1 MKILPHLLML
11 IATLSNAQVGIGTT
25 TPAGA
30 LDLNP
35 TVPTNYGLIA
45 PRVSLTSTILQA
57 PVINPQG
64 GAIPAGTVV
73 YNMATAG
80 VPPDNVGPGL
90 YYWNGLKW
98 IAFAGSP
105 GGLDWSLT
113 GNSSTVPG
121 SYVVPGPNYIGSSDN
136 TPIHFSVNGLP
147 RMRITTSGNVGIGQS
162 STVSTRLTVDSA
174 LATDGTIAATSIG
187 SDVAF
192 VIPTASFKNNAT
204 TNYSTAI
211 IANTPNAAG
220 AASPNIAIR
229 AASGNASYISP
240 MAAQNIA
247 ITANS
252 TDTAIYA
259 ITEGTTATTRRA
271 GEFRTND
278 TGISTDAD
286 ANDPSAYLAGYANGV
301 DINNGGNIRNVK
313 YGGYFY
319 GGNANAFAY
328 VGVRLSSNFGGS
340 SNYKILG
347 AGTVSTIVSSNKD
360 NDPKKIMF
368 APEAPEV
375 LFEDYGTGQL
385 SNGTVK
391 IDIDPVFSKNIF
403 IDDMHPLKV
412 FIQLEG
418 DCNGVF
424 VTNKTKNS
432 FIVKELNGGKSNVK
446 FSWHIVGNRADE
458 IEANGEKT
466 SYQYLRY
473 PDAPGSLTPSP
484 IESKQLKPSKI
495 EEQK

>member
-1 MKILPHLLML
+1 MFFLTIY
-11 IATLSNAQVGIGTT
+11 SSAQVGIGTT

-35 TVPTNYGLIA
+35 TVATNYGFVA
-45 PRVSLTSTILQA
+45 PRIALTSTILQA
-57 PVINPQG
+57 PVVNPQTG
-64 GAIPAGTVV
+64 VIPAGTVV
-73 YNMATAG
+73 YNTATAG
-80 VPPDNVGPGL
+80 VAPNNVGPGL
-90 YYWNGLKW
+90 YYWNGAKW

-121 SYVVPGPNYIGSSDN
+121 TYDTPGVNYIGSSDN

-187 SDVAF
+187 SDAAF
-192 VIPTASFKNNAT
+192 VIPTASFKNNTT
-204 TNYSTAI
+204 TNYATAI
-211 IANTPNAAG
+211 IANTPSIAG

-240 MAAQNIA
+240 SSAKNIA

-259 ITEGTTATTRRA
+259 ITEGITDTNRHA
-271 GEFRTND
+271 GEFRTNNA
-278 TGISTDAD
+278 GVSTDGD
-286 ANDPSAYLAGYANGV
+286 VNDPIAYLAGYATNIDVNPAAGG
-301 DINNGGNIRNVK
+301 GGNIALRDIK

-319 GGNANAFAY
+319 GGVDSFSY
-328 VGVRLSSNFGGS
+328 VGARLSSSYSGS
-340 SNYKILG
+340 TDFKIIGYG
-347 AGTVSTIVSSNKD
+347 AVSTIVSSNKESD
-360 NDPKKIMF
+360 TQKIMF

-385 SNGTVK
+385 ANGSVK
-391 IDIDPVFSKNIF
+391 IDIDPIFAKNIF
-403 IDDMHPLKV
+403 VDEKHPLKV

-424 VTNKTKNS
+424 VTNKSKNG
-432 FIVKELNGGKSNVK
+432 FTVKELNSGKSNVK

-458 IEANGEKT
+458 TKANGEKT
-466 SYQYLRY
+466 TYQSLRY
-473 PDAPGSLTPSP
+473 PDAPGALIPTA
-484 IESKQLKPSKI
+484 IESKELKPSKLDDD
-495 EEQK
+495 KK